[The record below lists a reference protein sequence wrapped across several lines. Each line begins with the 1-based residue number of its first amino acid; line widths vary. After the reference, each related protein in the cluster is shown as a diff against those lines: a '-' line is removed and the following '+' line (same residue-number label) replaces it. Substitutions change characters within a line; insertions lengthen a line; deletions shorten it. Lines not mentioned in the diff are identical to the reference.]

1 MIQTPE
7 QQRYLAC
14 LMGYDYCIK
23 YRSGSTNTI
32 ADVLSRAPHSSS
44 VTLLVLLVPCLTFLD
59 ELKKHLLCNPQFIQ
73 LRRDIRAQ
81 PDAYSDYSIA
91 QNLIIKE
98 GRIWLP
104 QGFQFIPTLLAEYH
118 STPSN
123 GHMGVAKT
131 VARLMEN
138 FTWQGLQRD
147 VEDFVKACIDC
158 QHAKYETKR
167 VSSLLCLLLV
177 PHRPWEDLLLD
188 FITDLPPF

>member
-1 MIQTPE
+1 M
-7 QQRYLAC
+7 AH
-14 LMGYDYCIK
+14 
-23 YRSGSTNTI
+23 
-32 ADVLSRAPHSSS
+32 VLSLPDFAVPFTVETNASGIGMGA
-44 VTLLVLLVPCLTFLD
+44 VLSQNGHPSAFFN

-167 VSSLLCLLLV
+167 GFAVPESLLAGAISLEWYSPEDELCIS
-177 PHRPWEDLLLD
+177 PPKRRPDLS
-188 FITDLPPF
+188 IEPCH